1 MAADMEA
8 LCPDVWFL
16 NYTNPMAINCR
27 ALNRATKVR
36 TVGLCHSV
44 QGTAFVLSL
53 DLGIPFTEITYL
65 AAGINHMAFY
75 LQFERDG
82 EDLYP
87 RLREKAERGDVGP

>member
-1 MAADMEA
+1 M
-8 LCPDVWFL
+8 WFL

-27 ALNRATKVR
+27 AVTRASSVR

-44 QGTAFVLSL
+44 QGTAYELSL
-53 DLGIPFTEITYL
+53 DLGIPYLEIDYL

-75 LQFERDG
+75 LKFSHDG

-87 RLREKAERGDVGP
+87 RLQELARRAGCPSTTGCGTRC